1 MFKKKDKEKKE
12 IEVVT
17 EEQANARTVK
27 IMSGF
32 ATFAKYLAMLVVE
45 ALIMILF
52 IVLYATLT
60 PVTFAAFGLTTAS
73 SILEVVLICPAV
85 LLEGGILYFVAR
97 VTMTKAWHKMES
109 IKIVKK
115 GKEETNE

>member
-32 ATFAKYLAMLVVE
+32 ATFAKYFAMLVVE
-45 ALIMILF
+45 TLIMILF
-52 IVLYATLT
+52 IVIRYADT
-60 PVTFAAFGLTTAS
+60 S
-73 SILEVVLICPAV
+73 YICC
-85 LLEGGILYFVAR
+85 IR
-97 VTMTKAWHKMES
+97 SHNC
-109 IKIVKK
+109 I
-115 GKEETNE
+115 